1 MSHLGGGASG
11 METVQEETMS
21 LATEFNSNAGGTHTD
36 KQFLPDVGERGAGV
50 GWERARRARWLL

>member
-1 MSHLGGGASG
+1 